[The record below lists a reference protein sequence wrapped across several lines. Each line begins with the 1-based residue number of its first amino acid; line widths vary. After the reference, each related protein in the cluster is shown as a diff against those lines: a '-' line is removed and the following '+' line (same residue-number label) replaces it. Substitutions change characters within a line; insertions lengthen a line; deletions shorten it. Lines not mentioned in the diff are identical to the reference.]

1 VSAGDQFVPG
11 RCKLSRRVSSST
23 AARPWRCPLRGALKK
38 SISGL
43 LFAGKKY
50 PAVIHA
56 NEDGGDNSK
65 ARLIYWPL
73 VTVALMAITALH

>member
-1 VSAGDQFVPG
+1 
-11 RCKLSRRVSSST
+11 
-23 AARPWRCPLRGALKK
+23 LRGALKK

>member
-1 VSAGDQFVPG
+1 LQAESPRVIFYCRQTLAVP
-11 RCKLSRRVSSST
+11 L
-23 AARPWRCPLRGALKK
+23 LRGALKK